1 MGTLPAALTNRPDQ
15 RTSSNAGNAAGQCLH
30 ARQCLYPG
38 GWVGEE
44 RDKGGWANS
53 QQSTSYNGGHAG
65 YHLLSHVPLDVV
77 VVGLAALVPRSVDLL
92 IVLS

>member
-1 MGTLPAALTNRPDQ
+1 M
-15 RTSSNAGNAAGQCLH
+15 
-30 ARQCLYPG
+30 
-38 GWVGEE
+38 GEE
-44 RDKGGWANS
+44 RGKGGWANS